1 MAAPLHAVMVEHVRT
16 LEDARNP
23 RTRQHTL
30 LAILVMAVCP
40 LLTSG
45 EGCQGRERCG
55 PAGTCVQDDTVSPH
69 VLSDKKGYGEGK
81 ASQGRP
87 CASACPVACLNNSCD
102 HSTTRCIEQQTLASV
117 SLC

>member
-16 LEDARNP
+16 LEDARHP
-23 RTRQHTL
+23 RTRQQTL
-30 LAILVMAVCP
+30 LALLVMAVCP

-45 EGCQGRERCG
+45 EGCQGRERGG

-87 CASACPVACLNNSCD
+87 WASACPVACLNNSCD

>member
-45 EGCQGRERCG
+45 EGCQGRG
-55 PAGTCVQDDTVSPH
+55 
-69 VLSDKKGYGEGK
+69 
-81 ASQGRP
+81 
-87 CASACPVACLNNSCD
+87 
-102 HSTTRCIEQQTLASV
+102 
-117 SLC
+117 